1 MRKHDRYIR
10 CIMLAA
16 LLFSGSCTK
25 FLEQPSPDEFKPS
38 TVADLRKILMYEG
51 YPVASRSFH
60 PYMSLLD
67 DDIKCIGPDE
77 GSGNWKQ
84 GRPAFTWSKKMYSEM
99 RQNGDNDPDTYG
111 KYYQRIK
118 GCNVVLDNVQLVQ
131 GRQAEKDQLEG
142 EALALRAYYYFML
155 INLYAWPFNDSLHV
169 PAKTPGV
176 PLVLS
181 GKVADASLHRNTV
194 LQVYNQVVSDITRGC
209 LLLEET
215 DGKYNVFRMNK
226 HAGWLLAG
234 RIFLYM
240 EDWDKVILYND
251 KLLAARSQLENMRF
265 WASISNRD
273 PADKSQECYIN
284 PSNKEI
290 LFLYGCIDEYSL
302 LGLGR
307 FSTTPRY
314 CASDAL
320 NAAYE
325 KGDFRAEVYLNAWET
340 TGEFSKVN
348 YKAHLG
354 KSFRLPEAY
363 LNRAE
368 ASVRKYML
376 QANGTLLQSAV
387 EDLNRLRQY
396 RFSSKTFVPETVTAY
411 YHHPQH
417 LLQLCLA
424 ERRRE
429 LCFEEQRWFDLRR
442 LGMPAITH
450 FYYTDGKRKP
460 VAYQLPGKSNR
471 YVLPIPEMAL
481 INNPLLEP
489 NP

>member
-1 MRKHDRYIR
+1 
-10 CIMLAA
+10 MLF
-16 LLFSGSCTK
+16 LSSCTK

-38 TVADLRKILMYEG
+38 TVADLQKILMYEG
-51 YPVASRSFH
+51 YPVPNRSFH
-60 PYMSLLD
+60 PYASLLD
-67 DDIKCIGPDE
+67 DDIKCIGRDE
-77 GSGNWKQ
+77 GASNWRQ
-84 GRPAFTWSKKMYSEM
+84 GKPAFTWSKKMYSEM
-99 RQNGDNDPDTYG
+99 QLNGDNDPDTYG

-118 GCNVVLDNVQLVQ
+118 GCNVILDNVQLVK

-142 EALALRAYYYFML
+142 EAIALRAYYYFML
-155 INLYAWPFNDSLHV
+155 INLYGWPFNDSLH
-169 PAKTPGV
+169 TPDKALGV

-181 GKVADASLHRNTV
+181 GKVADACLHRNTV

-209 LLLEET
+209 LLLEKSDREP
-215 DGKYNVFRMNK
+215 NVFSMNK
-226 HAGWLLAG
+226 YAAWLLAS

-240 EDWDKVILYND
+240 ENWDNVMMYND
-251 KLLAARSQLENMRF
+251 KLLAARFQLENMRF

-273 PADKSQECYIN
+273 TADKSQECYIN
-284 PSNKEI
+284 PFNKEI
-290 LFLYGCIDEYSL
+290 LFLYGCVDEYSL
-302 LGLGR
+302 LGLSR
-307 FSTTPRY
+307 FNATPRY

-320 NAAYE
+320 NASYE
-325 KGDFRAEVYLNAWET
+325 KGDLRADVYLNAWKT

-368 ASVRKYML
+368 ACIRKYI
-376 QANGTLLQSAV
+376 QQGDGALLQKAV
-387 EDLNRLRQY
+387 ADLNHLRQY
-396 RFSSKTFVPETVTAY
+396 RFSSKTFVPETAAGY
-411 YHHPQH
+411 YNNPQQ
-417 LLQLCLA
+417 LLQLCLG

-450 FYYTDGKRKP
+450 FYYTDENKKP
-460 VAYQLPGKSNR
+460 VAYQLPEKSNS
-471 YVLPIPEMAL
+471 YVLPIPDMAL
-481 INNPLLEP
+481 VNNPLLEP